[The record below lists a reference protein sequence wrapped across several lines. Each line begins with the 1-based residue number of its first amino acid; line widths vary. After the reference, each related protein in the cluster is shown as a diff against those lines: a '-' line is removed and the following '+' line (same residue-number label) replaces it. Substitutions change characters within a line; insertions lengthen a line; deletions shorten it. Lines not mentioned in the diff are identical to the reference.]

1 MDKNKLDALL
11 HIANEISKSLAKIAQ
26 SIEDIKN
33 EDAGKNESKVNEGSI
48 YMVDKVKHVD
58 TPHAEG
64 LKGLAK
70 YIRGM
75 DK

>member
-33 EDAGKNESKVNEGSI
+33 EDVAKNKSKVNEGSI
-48 YMVDKVKHVD
+48 YMVDKVKDVEA
-58 TPHAEG
+58 PHAEG